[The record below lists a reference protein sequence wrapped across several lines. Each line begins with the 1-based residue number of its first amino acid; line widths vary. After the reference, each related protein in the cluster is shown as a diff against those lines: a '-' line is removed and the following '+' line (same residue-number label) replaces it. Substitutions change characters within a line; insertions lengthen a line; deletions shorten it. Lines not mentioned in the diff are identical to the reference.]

1 MGSRLDQLDVSILR
15 QLLSKPRMGERE
27 LSRILGIAR
36 GTVHARVRK
45 LEDGGVIAG
54 YEPNLSPKAM
64 GYTGLAFVRLNL
76 AQGVLDEV
84 TAGLAAIPEVTEAY
98 SVAGDSDLLCQV
110 VSKGPEDLEEA
121 IQRILTVPGV
131 MRSRTETV
139 LRRRIPRRV
148 GPLLARLE
156 ED

>member
-1 MGSRLDQLDVSILR
+1 M
-15 QLLSKPRMGERE
+15 
-27 LSRILGIAR
+27 
-36 GTVHARVRK
+36 
-45 LEDGGVIAG
+45 
-54 YEPNLSPKAM
+54 
-64 GYTGLAFVRLNL
+64 
-76 AQGVLDEV
+76 
-84 TAGLAAIPEVTEAY
+84 TEAY

-110 VSKGPEDLEEA
+110 VSKGPEDLEEV